1 MATCQA
7 QKKGGAPCTAQSL
20 PGANFCWAHDP
31 ARAEQRRAAAQ
42 KGGQKAGRGRP
53 APGHSELA
61 ELRTLLKGLTGAA
74 LKGTYERGTIAVV
87 NQVIQ
92 SRLRL
97 VEVERRLYEQDELEA
112 RLAALEALQAPGS
125 SMRSG

>member
-1 MATCQA
+1 MAMCQA

-31 ARAEQRRAAAQ
+31 AKADARKANAQR
-42 KGGQKAGRGRP
+42 GGKTGGKGRP
-53 APGHSELA
+53 SAGHSELA

-74 LKGTYERGTIAVV
+74 LKGTYDRGTIAVV
-87 NQVIQ
+87 NQVVQ

-112 RLAALEALQAPGS
+112 RLAALEALQAPGGS
-125 SMRSG
+125 KQWA

>member
-1 MATCQA
+1 MAQCEATKANGERCKVA
-7 QKKGGAPCTAQSL
+7 AM
-20 PGANFCWAHDP
+20 PGASTCWGHDP
-31 ARAEQRRAAAQ
+31 AKAEQRRAIAR
-42 KGGQKAGRGRP
+42 KGGQTGGQGRP
-53 APGHSELA
+53 ASHTELA

-74 LKGTYERGTIAVV
+74 LKGTYERGTVAVV

-112 RLAALEALQAPGS
+112 RLAALEAQLAQGS
-125 SMRSG
+125 VKRWG